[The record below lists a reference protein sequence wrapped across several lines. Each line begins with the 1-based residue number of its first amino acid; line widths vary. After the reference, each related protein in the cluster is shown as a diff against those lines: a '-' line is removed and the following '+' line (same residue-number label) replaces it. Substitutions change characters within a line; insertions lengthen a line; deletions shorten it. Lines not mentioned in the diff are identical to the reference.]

1 MLLCAA
7 LFRCRG
13 KTHEGGG
20 AVLNIVQMR
29 TAAPTSRRKRLR
41 LLVSRS
47 RRNRL
52 VAVTADEMEDEEPLT
67 LDQRVEASN
76 VVTLD
81 VATDDEPPFDPPDN
95 DDIFGVEETECEAA
109 PAPVSDAGPYEALA
123 AAIVEEA
130 PAEEVVVEEVFVEPT
145 EPAVEPLLLDEAAED
160 DAFVAEA
167 PPEAP
172 QEETQVEFAF
182 ASEEG
187 VLSASVDDEE
197 PPFDAPDVEPEPRL
211 EDDDVMIGLHSAP
224 ADDEEPPFD
233 APDADDHIF
242 TSGTLQRVDAEE
254 QQEPQEWLPEGSSDR
269 RSAIAAER
277 SEGQRAA
284 EQPVPAIKIY
294 AAWERDNVNEMFER
308 LVADPRMS
316 RADFEVERGGIE
328 RAIERFRDQTS
339 PDLLV
344 LDTTLNASEM
354 LACLDRLAHVLEQGA
369 KLIVIGA
376 VNDIGLLRDLA
387 ARGISDYMVAPM
399 RRDDLVRAICA
410 LYTGEHNSRVIAV
423 IGASGGVGASTIAHN
438 IAWSI
443 AERQECG
450 ATLIDL
456 DLSFG
461 TANFSFKDEAAKT
474 VADVLSDENADD
486 TFIEHAAVKPSKR
499 LRVLP
504 APAALEPGVQL
515 DVPALEQLL
524 VRARRLS
531 PFVVLDLPH
540 VWSSWVKQTLA
551 SADDVVVVSAPDLAS
566 LRNTK
571 NMLEQFKHLRPRAH
585 APSVVLSMTGMPKR
599 PEILAKDFAQSL
611 DATPVASFAF
621 EPALFGMAAISGK
634 MLGDAAPDSKAAL
647 QMDELATSLTGRPAV
662 SAKKPTRRAT
672 PKGADAIQRMQAPEF
687 NVRKPSVPRSA
698 PQPGAEAPKPAPQP
712 MPVPPVPRVENADQP
727 LAAAPEQKLELLPL
741 TLDQAIE
748 APSLDYIDKARDA
761 VLTDAAP
768 QRRDARENRAA
779 SLVLSLALIASALH
793 VETARVAAEAQ
804 RPFVEPTSYSTVE
817 AQPAPLPAPI
827 AADPAAIYADAV
839 ELMQSG
845 QAEAGAA
852 EMQRAAEAGHAMAQY
867 RMALAYERG
876 EGVEIDLAAARIWT
890 ERAAASGVAMAMH
903 NLGVYNAR
911 GEGAARDEAAA
922 FRWFRQAAEFGV
934 PDSQYN
940 LGILYQRGRGVSEDK
955 AEALFW
961 FLLAARQGD
970 AQATARVTEIESM
983 LTPDDA
989 RQARARADAFRPRGA
1004 AAADATGDGQLVV
1017 AVATSG

>member
-1 MLLCAA
+1 MCAA

-52 VAVTADEMEDEEPLT
+52 VSVTADEGEEDDDTLT
-67 LDQRVEASN
+67 LDQPVEESN

-81 VATDDEPPFDPPDN
+81 VATDDEPPFDPPDE
-95 DDIFGVEETECEAA
+95 DDIFGVEAAECEVA
-109 PAPVSDAGPYEALA
+109 PK
-123 AAIVEEA
+123 
-130 PAEEVVVEEVFVEPT
+130 PANDSVLEEVVFVEDVAQESEAATVEEVFVEEAVAPSVFDEAPQDGPFLAAPAQEET
-145 EPAVEPLLLDEAAED
+145 QSEFAFATDCEPAL
-160 DAFVAEA
+160 EA
-167 PPEAP
+167 PPEAEP
-172 QEETQVEFAF
+172 EFEA
-182 ASEEG
+182 AEVAALVGAEDEDVMIG
-187 VLSASVDDEE
+187 ALSAPAEDDE
-197 PPFDAPDVEPEPRL
+197 PPFDAPD
-211 EDDDVMIGLHSAP
+211 DDDQ
-224 ADDEEPPFD
+224 
-233 APDADDHIF
+233 IF
-242 TSGTLQRVDAEE
+242 TSGTLQRVEE
-254 QQEPQEWLPEGSSDR
+254 QQQPQEWLPEGSSDR
-269 RSAIAAER
+269 RSAMAAER
-277 SEGQRAA
+277 SEGQRTA

-308 LVADPRMS
+308 LVADPRMA
-316 RADFEVERGGIE
+316 RADFEIERGGIE
-328 RAIERFRDQTS
+328 RAIERFRDSTS

-344 LDTTLNASEM
+344 LDTTLNGGEM

-423 IGASGGVGASTIAHN
+423 IGASGGVGASTLAHN

-461 TANFSFKDEAAKT
+461 TTNFSFKDDAAKT
-474 VADVLSDENADD
+474 VADVLGDENADD
-486 TFIEHAAVKPSKR
+486 AMIEHAAVKPTKR

-504 APAALEPGVQL
+504 APANLEPGVQL
-515 DVPALEQLL
+515 DAPALEQLL

-540 VWSSWVKQTLA
+540 VWAGWVKQALA

-571 NMLEQFKHLRPRAH
+571 NMLEQFRHLRPRAH

-611 DATPVASFAF
+611 DVTPVASFTF

-634 MLGDAAPDSKAAL
+634 MIGDAAPDSKAAL
-647 QMDELATSLTGRPAV
+647 TIDELATSLTGRPPV

-672 PKGADAIQRMQAPEF
+672 PKGAHAIQRMQAPEF
-687 NVRKPSVPRSA
+687 TVRKPSVPRAA
-698 PQPGAEAPKPAPQP
+698 PQPGAEAPKPAPPQP
-712 MPVPPVPRVENADQP
+712 LPVPPVPRVENADQP
-727 LAAAPEQKLELLPL
+727 LASAPEPKLELLPL

-748 APSLDYIDKARDA
+748 APSHDYIEKARDA
-761 VLTDAAP
+761 ALTDAKP
-768 QRRDARENRAA
+768 QRAAARENRAA
-779 SLVLSLALIASALH
+779 SFVLSLALIFSALH
-793 VETARVAAEAQ
+793 VETARVSAVAEQ
-804 RPFVEPTSYSTVE
+804 PFIEPTSHSTVE

-827 AADPAAIYADAV
+827 VTDPATIYADAV

-867 RMALAYERG
+867 RLALAYERG
-876 EGVEIDLAAARIWT
+876 EGVAVDLAAARIWT
-890 ERAAASGVAMAMH
+890 ERAAASGIAMAMH

-955 AEALFW
+955 SEALFW

-970 AQATARVTEIESM
+970 AQATARVTEIEAV
-983 LTPDDA
+983 LTPEDA

-1004 AAADATGDGQLVV
+1004 PPAEGEGRLVV
-1017 AVATSG
+1017 TVATSG

>member
-1 MLLCAA
+1 MFVCAA

-52 VAVTADEMEDEEPLT
+52 VAVAADETEELEETLT
-67 LDQRVEASN
+67 LDQPVEEESN

-81 VATDDEPPFDPPDN
+81 VATDDEPPFDPPDE
-95 DDIFGVEETECEAA
+95 DDIFGVEEVECEAA
-109 PAPVSDAGPYEALA
+109 PESVDEAGPFEALA
-123 AAIVEEA
+123 EALAEAAEA
-130 PAEEVVVEEVFVEPT
+130 PLEAAFVEPK
-145 EPAVEPLLLDEAAED
+145 PAAESLSL
-160 DAFVAEA
+160 DAAPEGGPLVAET
-167 PPEAP
+167 P
-172 QEETQVEFAF
+172 QEETQAEFAF
-182 ASEEG
+182 VTE
-187 VLSASVDDEE
+187 
-197 PPFDAPDVEPEPRL
+197 DARSHEARAAAEIQCEVGPEDPTQAEI
-211 EDDDVMIGLHSAP
+211 EDDDVMIGALSAP

-233 APDADDHIF
+233 APDEDDQLF
-242 TSGTLQRVDAEE
+242 TSGTLQRVEE
-254 QQEPQEWLPEGSSDR
+254 QQQPQEWLPEGASDR
-269 RSAIAAER
+269 RSTLAAER

-294 AAWERDNVNEMFER
+294 AAWERDNVSEMFER
-308 LVADPRMS
+308 LVADPRMA

-328 RAIERFRDQTS
+328 RAIERFRDCSS

-344 LDTTLNASEM
+344 LDTTLNGGEM

-376 VNDIGLLRDLA
+376 VNDIGLLRELA
-387 ARGISDYMVAPM
+387 TRGISDYMVAPM

-423 IGASGGVGASTIAHN
+423 IGASGGVGASTLAHN

-443 AERQECG
+443 AERQECA

-461 TANFSFKDEAAKT
+461 TANFSFKDDAAKT
-474 VADVLSDENADD
+474 VADVLGDESADD
-486 TFIEHAAVKPSKR
+486 TFIEHAAVKPTKR

-504 APAALEPGVQL
+504 APANLEPGVRL
-515 DVPALEQLL
+515 DASSLDQLL
-524 VRARRLS
+524 LRARRLS

-540 VWSSWVKQTLA
+540 VWSGWVKQILA

-571 NMLEQFKHLRPRAH
+571 NMLEQFRHLRPRAH

-611 DATPVASFAF
+611 DTSPVASFAF

-634 MLGDAAPDSKAAL
+634 MIGDSAPDSKAAL
-647 QMDELATSLTGRPAV
+647 QIDELATSLTGRPVV

-687 NVRKPSVPRSA
+687 NVRKPSVPRAA
-698 PQPGAEAPKPAPQP
+698 PQPGAEAPKRAPPQP
-712 MPVPPVPRVENADQP
+712 MPAPPVPRVENADQP
-727 LAAAPEQKLELLPL
+727 LASAPEPKLELLPL

-748 APSLDYIDKARDA
+748 APSHDYIEKARDA
-761 VLTDAAP
+761 ALTEAKP
-768 QRRDARENRAA
+768 QRAAARENRAA
-779 SLVLSLALIASALH
+779 SFVLSLALIASALH
-793 VETARVAAEAQ
+793 VETARVSAAD
-804 RPFVEPTSYSTVE
+804 RPFVEPAPYSTVE

-827 AADPAAIYADAV
+827 VVDPAAIYADAV
-839 ELMQSG
+839 ELLQTG

-852 EMQRAAEAGHAMAQY
+852 EMQRAAEAGHPMAQY
-867 RMALAYERG
+867 RLALAYERG
-876 EGVEIDLAAARIWT
+876 EGVGVDLAAARIWT

-940 LGILYQRGRGVSEDK
+940 LGILYERGRGVSEDK
-955 AEALFW
+955 SEALFW

-970 AQATARVTEIESM
+970 AQATARVAELEAV
-983 LTPDDA
+983 LTPEDV
-989 RQARARADAFRPRGA
+989 RQARARVDAFRPRGGA
-1004 AAADATGDGQLVV
+1004 PQPAGEDQLTVSMATAG
-1017 AVATSG
+1017 